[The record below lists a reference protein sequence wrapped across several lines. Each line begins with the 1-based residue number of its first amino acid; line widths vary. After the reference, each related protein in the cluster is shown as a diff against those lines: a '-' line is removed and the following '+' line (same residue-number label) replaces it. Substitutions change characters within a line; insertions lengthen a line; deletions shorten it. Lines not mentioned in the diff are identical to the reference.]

1 MENTTLNFE
10 NYLFRCSSL
19 GKLMVGAKTGLTSN
33 QELELERLLEKNKE
47 GKITDKQLITLGEL
61 LAKKTAKNELS
72 VTTKNYLDEIHK
84 QVLFKRKSDLKNK
97 YLDKGIQVEEQSL
110 TLYSKV
116 SNFPFYKNEY
126 FFKNEFICG
135 TPDNCKGK
143 VRDIKSSW
151 DYTTFP
157 FYDTEIKNNDYLCQL
172 NGYMELTANNEAEL
186 IYCLVDTPFKMIND
200 ELRRADWKFNIMD
213 NDGNIRQESIKLVTE
228 LVSNMIYTSKG
239 LEDFCNENPAV
250 HIEWFENFREIPEN
264 LRVKVFTIKKD
275 DKIVET
281 LYSQIEKCREY
292 LTNLSLE
299 IAKNFNICE

>member
-19 GKLMVGAKTGLTSN
+19 GKLMVGVKPALTSN
-33 QELELERLLEKNKE
+33 QETELERLLEKNKD
-47 GKITDKQLITLGEL
+47 GKITEKQIITLGEL
-61 LAKKTAKNELS
+61 LSKKTAKNDLS

-110 TLYSKV
+110 TIYSKV
-116 SNFPFYKNEY
+116 SNFPFYKNEE
-126 FFKNEFICG
+126 FFKNNFICG

-157 FYDTEIKNNDYLCQL
+157 FYELEIKNNDYLCQL
-172 NGYMELTANNEAEL
+172 NGYMELTGNNEAEL
-186 IYCLVDTPFKMIND
+186 IYCLVDTPFKIIND

-228 LVSNMIYTSKG
+228 IVSNMIYTSKG
-239 LEDFCNENPAV
+239 LEDFCKENPAV
-250 HIEWFENFREIPEN
+250 HIDWFESFREIPEN
-264 LRVKVFTIKKD
+264 LRVKIFTIKKD
-275 DKIVET
+275 EKLIES
-281 LYSQIEKCREY
+281 LYLQIKKCREY

-299 IAKNFNICE
+299 IAKNFNINE

>member
-19 GKLMVGAKTGLTSN
+19 GKLMVGVKPTLTSN
-33 QELELERLLEKNKE
+33 QEAELERLLEKNKE
-47 GKITDKQLITLGEL
+47 AKITEKQIITLGEL
-61 LAKKTAKNELS
+61 LAKKQAKNDLS
-72 VTTKNYLDEIHK
+72 ATTKNYLNELHK

-116 SNFPFYKNEY
+116 SNFPFYKNEE
-126 FFKNEFICG
+126 FFKNDFICG

-157 FYDTEIKNNDYLCQL
+157 FYDTEIKNNDYICQL
-172 NGYMELTANNEAEL
+172 NGYMELNGLAEAEL

-228 LVSNMIYTSKG
+228 IVSNMIYTNEG
-239 LEDFCNENPAV
+239 LMNFCEENPAV
-250 HIEWFENFREIPEN
+250 KLEWFEKFREIPEN
-264 LRVKVFTIKKD
+264 LRVKIFTIQKD
-275 DKIVET
+275 ENLIKT

-299 IAKNFNICE
+299 IAKTFEVNV